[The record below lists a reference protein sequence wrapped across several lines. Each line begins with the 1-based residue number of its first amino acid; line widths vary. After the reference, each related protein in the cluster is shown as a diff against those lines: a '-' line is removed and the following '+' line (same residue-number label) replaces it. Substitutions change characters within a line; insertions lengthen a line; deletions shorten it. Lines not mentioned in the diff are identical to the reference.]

1 MGKFR
6 NNMIPNGHFH
16 KDWQRYI
23 KTWFKQP
30 MKKKRRARKRLEKA
44 DHLPKLRPVVSCPTM
59 RYNIRQRLGRGF
71 TLEELR
77 AAQINRKLAQTI
89 GIAVDRRRK
98 NRSVESLQR
107 NVSRLKEY
115 KSRLLLF
122 PRNKRKPKKG
132 DASEDALKLAV
143 KIKKAVMPLKRRK
156 MVKEKARVPTEKE
169 KHFSAYMAL
178 RQARANAR
186 LVGYRAKK
194 AKEAAEALDAPGAKK

>member
-6 NNMIPNGHFH
+6 NNVVPNGHFH

-23 KTWFKQP
+23 KTWFRQP

-44 DHLPKLRPVVSCPTM
+44 DQLPKLRPVVSCPTM

-77 AAQINRKLAQTI
+77 AAKINRKLAQTI
-89 GIAVDRRRK
+89 GISVDRRRK

-107 NVSRLKEY
+107 NVKRLQEY
-115 KSRLLLF
+115 KSRLIVF
-122 PRNKRKPKKG
+122 PRNKKKPKKG
-132 DASEDALKLAV
+132 DATEEEMKLAI
-143 KIKKAVMPLKRRK
+143 KIKKAILPLKRKK
-156 MVKEKARVPTEKE
+156 MFKEKARIPTEKE
-169 KHFSAYMAL
+169 KKFSAYMAV
-178 RQARANAR
+178 RQERTKAR

-194 AKEAAEALDAPGAKK
+194 AKEAAEVLDAPGAKK